1 MRWALVRSGATK
13 GLADGPP
20 TGGLTDGMGADYT

>member
-1 MRWALVRSGATK
+1 MSCVLERSGATE
-13 GLADGPP
+13 GLADGPL

>member
-1 MRWALVRSGATK
+1 MLERSGATE
-13 GLADGPP
+13 GLADGPL